1 MRSKILAVV
10 LILFLGLIFVISG
23 FADLYIVKNQ
33 EGKIVAI
40 SNQDNFKAEYQKL
53 GYTFQL
59 WFKTTKETPSLTDL
73 VERFEREIT
82 GAEIQ
87 GDIMIVDWVSRL
99 DGNYYYIEGIL
110 ENVGKKRVEY
120 IQIKVIAYDS
130 QKKLVTLKR
139 GYANPSDLDPGQE
152 ADFKIMIKYDAKIKN
167 FELRLDWKE

>member
-1 MRSKILAVV
+1 MRSKILVV
-10 LILFLGLIFVISG
+10 ALILFFGLIFVISV

-33 EGKIVAI
+33 EGEIVAI
-40 SNQDNFKAEYQKL
+40 SNQDIFKSKYQEL
-53 GYTFQL
+53 GYTFEL
-59 WFKTTKETPSLTDL
+59 WFKTEKRTPSLTNL
-73 VERFEREIT
+73 AERFEREIT

-87 GDIMIVDWVSRL
+87 GGIMIVDWVSRL

-110 ENVGKKRVEY
+110 ENVGKKRAEY

-139 GYANPSDLDPGQE
+139 GYANPSDLDPSQE
-152 ADFKIMIKYDAKIKN
+152 ADFKIMIKYDVKIKN